1 MDQPKQTKADKTV
14 PPSKEANETN
24 RKIDNTTPSI
34 NPEVDFVNRTLP

>member
-1 MDQPKQTKADKTV
+1 MNEAKQTNAEKDAQ
-14 PPSKEANETN
+14 PSAKSTD